1 MTIGLEAIFWLLF
14 FGLILMLWA
23 IVEVIER
30 RKHPQSP
37 WLKTFGERDDGS

>member
-1 MTIGLEAIFWLLF
+1 MSAGLELLFWLLF
-14 FGLILMLWA
+14 FALILVLWG

-37 WLKTFGERDDGS
+37 WLKTFGERYDGS

>member
-1 MTIGLEAIFWLLF
+1 MTIGLELAFWLLF
-14 FGLILMLWA
+14 FALILVLWG

-37 WLKTFGERDDGS
+37 WLEEFERRNP

>member
-1 MTIGLEAIFWLLF
+1 MSAGSELLFWLLF
-14 FGLILMLWA
+14 FGLILVLWA

-37 WLKTFGERDDGS
+37 WLQDFDRRNQ